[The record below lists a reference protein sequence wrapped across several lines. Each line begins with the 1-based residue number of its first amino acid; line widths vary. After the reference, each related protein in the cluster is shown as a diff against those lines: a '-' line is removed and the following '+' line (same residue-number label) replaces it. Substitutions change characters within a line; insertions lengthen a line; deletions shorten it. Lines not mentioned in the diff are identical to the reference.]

1 MLYLLIDH
9 DGVSFPVFSIQ
20 FSLLFSFVFCC
31 SVVSIQLCLLGSSL
45 EDIKLCLFPC
55 GMQILLIIGLLN
67 INEVFYRLQ
76 HQGSMHIAKDAI
88 SFNPIP
94 QCEHY
99 LSVVKVLALPIY
111 AFPYLTGG

>member
-1 MLYLLIDH
+1 M
-9 DGVSFPVFSIQ
+9 VA
-20 FSLLFSFVFCC
+20 
-31 SVVSIQLCLLGSSL
+31 GSSL
-45 EDIKLCLFPC
+45 EYIRLCLFPC
-55 GMQILLIIGLLN
+55 GTRGEIFFYLICRHLHILLIIGLLN
-67 INEVFYRLQ
+67 ISEMFSLLQ

-111 AFPYLTGG
+111 AFPYFTGG